1 MSDVAAIALLVESYW
16 QFEGIEGFARPRIE
30 MLLSTLLSEPVSGAC
45 WVAESNGRLCGY
57 LLASYTFSL
66 EHGGV
71 MAEIDELFVCDAAR
85 SAGVGSLL
93 VRRAE
98 VDLAAQGLVRLQLQL
113 GVGNENARRFYER
126 HGFQRRSSYELFD
139 KSLQA
144 RS

>member
-1 MSDVAAIALLVESYW
+1 
-16 QFEGIEGFARPRIE
+16 
-30 MLLSTLLSEPVSGAC
+30 
-45 WVAESNGRLCGY
+45 
-57 LLASYTFSL
+57 
-66 EHGGV
+66 